1 MFILLNDVS
10 TDLEDPPAYLA
21 NPPAKPEYDF
31 ERCKAPTRKLY
42 ENLTNHELPM
52 STAEVFGLVR
62 LLVSERNWRVTA
74 RDDEAHRIQAVAI
87 TTFCRFRDDVMIE
100 VRPKS
105 GGAIVAMRSKSR
117 IGRGDL
123 GTNARRIRKFFRDL

>member
-1 MFILLNDVS
+1 MFTLLNDVS
-10 TDLEDPPAYLA
+10 SDLEDPPVYLA
-21 NPPAKPEYDF
+21 SPPAEPEYDF
-31 ERCKAPTRKLY
+31 ERFKRKTQKLY
-42 ENLTNHELPM
+42 QHLNNLELPL

-74 RDDEAHRIQAVAI
+74 QDDELHRIQAVAI
-87 TTFCRFRDDVMIE
+87 TTICRFRDDVVIE
-100 VRPKS
+100 VRAKS

-123 GTNARRIRKFFRDL
+123 GTNARRIRRFFRDL